1 MDHDVTQLIAQ
12 VEDAQRRFE
21 EALERSGL
29 SMARLRE
36 LADQIRHKLPAAE
49 RRRVEAAAQAIAPR
63 PRRRPGTS
71 ALSIPIGIRG

>member
-12 VEDAQRRFE
+12 AENAQRRFE

-36 LADQIRHKLPAAE
+36 LADRIREKLPAAE
-49 RRRVEAAAQAIAPR
+49 RRRVEVAVQALVPWQ
-63 PRRRPGTS
+63 RRRPGTS
-71 ALSIPIGIRG
+71 TLIIPTGIRG